1 MSAHFSSLWDIHAIF
16 FCLETIFGRIDK
28 SELEGNRIETFI
40 MEVLKMK
47 VCVCPD
53 LFILSKD

>member
-1 MSAHFSSLWDIHAIF
+1 MSVHFSSLWDIHAIF
-16 FCLETIFGRIDK
+16 VLETIFGRIDK
-28 SELEGNRIETFI
+28 SESEGKRYETFI

-53 LFILSKD
+53 LFFLSKD

>member
-1 MSAHFSSLWDIHAIF
+1 MSVHFSSLWDIHAIF
-16 FCLETIFGRIDK
+16 VLETIFGRIDK
-28 SELEGNRIETFI
+28 SESEGKRYETFI
-40 MEVLKMK
+40 LEVLKMK